1 MTKKELWQTFL
12 KTGRVSDY
20 IAYERARE
28 DAPAQD
34 IRNVYPQEF
43 AEEFIQNFDSDFP
56 AMEQIG
62 AEPDAGEIFDDD
74 V

>member
-62 AEPDAGEIFDDD
+62 AEPDPGEIFDDD

>member
-12 KTGRVSDY
+12 KTGRISDY

-56 AMEQIG
+56 AMQPIG
-62 AEPDAGEIFDDD
+62 SESDAEEIFDDD
-74 V
+74 I

>member
-12 KTGRVSDY
+12 RTGRISDY

-34 IRNVYPQEF
+34 ICNVYPQEF
-43 AEEFIQNFDSDFP
+43 AEEFMQNFDSDFP
-56 AMEQIG
+56 AMEPLESEEDSREQ
-62 AEPDAGEIFDDD
+62 FDDD

>member
-12 KTGRVSDY
+12 KTGRISDY

>member
-1 MTKKELWQTFL
+1 MTKQELWQTFL

>member
-12 KTGRVSDY
+12 RTGRISDY

-43 AEEFIQNFDSDFP
+43 AEEFMQNFDSDFP
-56 AMEQIG
+56 AMEPIK
-62 AEPDAGEIFDDD
+62 AEEDQKEQFDDD

>member
-12 KTGRVSDY
+12 RTGRISDY

>member
-12 KTGRVSDY
+12 KTGRISDY

-56 AMEQIG
+56 AMQPIG
-62 AEPDAGEIFDDD
+62 SEPDAEEIFDDD
-74 V
+74 I

>member
-62 AEPDAGEIFDDD
+62 SEPDAGEIFDDD

>member
-12 KTGRVSDY
+12 KTGRISDY

-56 AMEQIG
+56 AMQPIG
-62 AEPDAGEIFDDD
+62 SEPDTEEIFDDD
-74 V
+74 I

>member
-62 AEPDAGEIFDDD
+62 ADPDAGEIFDDD

>member
-1 MTKKELWQTFL
+1 MTKKQLWQTFL

-34 IRNVYPQEF
+34 IRNVYPEEL
-43 AEEFIQNFDSDFP
+43 AEEFQQNFDSDFP
-56 AMEQIG
+56 AMEPLPAQ
-62 AEPDAGEIFDDD
+62 EDHEETFDDD

>member
-12 KTGRVSDY
+12 KTGRISDY

-56 AMEQIG
+56 AMEQH
-62 AEPDAGEIFDDD
+62 DDKTDTGELFDDD

>member
-62 AEPDAGEIFDDD
+62 IEQDAEEIFDDD
-74 V
+74 I

>member
-12 KTGRVSDY
+12 RTGRISDY

-62 AEPDAGEIFDDD
+62 TEQDVEEIFDDD

>member
-1 MTKKELWQTFL
+1 MNKKELWQTFL
-12 KTGRVSDY
+12 RTGRVSDY

-56 AMEQIG
+56 AMEPIEP
-62 AEPDAGEIFDDD
+62 EPDAGELFDDD

>member
-12 KTGRVSDY
+12 RTGRISDY

-43 AEEFIQNFDSDFP
+43 AEEFMQNFDSDFP
-56 AMEQIG
+56 AMEPLE
-62 AEPDAGEIFDDD
+62 AEEDQKEQFDDD

>member
-12 KTGRVSDY
+12 KTGRISDY

-56 AMEQIG
+56 AMEPNP
-62 AEPDAGEIFDDD
+62 AETDPGEIFDDD

>member
-12 KTGRVSDY
+12 RTGRISDY

-34 IRNVYPQEF
+34 IRNVYPQEL

-62 AEPDAGEIFDDD
+62 TEQDAEEIFDDD

>member
-12 KTGRVSDY
+12 RTGRISDY

-62 AEPDAGEIFDDD
+62 TEQDAEEIFDDD

>member
-12 KTGRVSDY
+12 RTGRISDY

-34 IRNVYPQEF
+34 IRNMYPQEF
-43 AEEFIQNFDSDFP
+43 AEEFMQNFDSDFP
-56 AMEQIG
+56 AMEPVG
-62 AEPDAGEIFDDD
+62 SEEDSEEHFDDD

>member
-12 KTGRVSDY
+12 KTGRISDY

-56 AMEQIG
+56 AMEQHG
-62 AEPDAGEIFDDD
+62 GKTDTGELFDDD